1 MHNIVKNLLVF
12 TALSVKITIQ
22 EDLKMDSA
30 SFSKTLTTNY
40 QPHGVTSQKTL
51 IINTV
56 NLEDSKFFPTSVLQL
71 FVHSK
76 RQCGSF
82 HKLYKIRS

>member
-1 MHNIVKNLLVF
+1 MHNIVNMLLVF

-22 EDLKMDSA
+22 EDLKMDAA

-40 QPHGVTSQKTL
+40 EPMASTSRKIL

-56 NLEDSKFFPTSVLQL
+56 TLEHSKFFPTSVLQL

-76 RQCGSF
+76 RQCGYF
-82 HKLYKIRS
+82 YKLYKII